1 VIYAFKSLGI
11 YKSES
16 EIPGNLIDRS
26 TYTENGADAKVLYG
40 PEAWAK
46 LSDAEK
52 EKGLPIQAGDVK
64 WQDVNGDGVIDD
76 YDRVKLG
83 NTIPHWTGGFNINT
97 SWKGLILNCR
107 LDYALGYWVHD
118 WKTPWIMGNM
128 QGTFNTISLVK
139 DSWSESNPN
148 GKYPVYGWADFL
160 GKRNYDRISD
170 INCYRGDY
178 LAFREISLSYS
189 LPQSWIHK
197 SGLSKVDVSVTAQN
211 LGYITAAK
219 NMATPEYGVSQ
230 NGGYPLPR
238 TVVLGLNVTF

>member
-1 VIYAFKSLGI
+1 MSH
-11 YKSES
+11 
-16 EIPGNLIDRS
+16 PS
-26 TYTENGADAKVLYG
+26 TACQTCRMPVR
-40 PEAWAK
+40 P
-46 LSDAEK
+46 S
-52 EKGLPIQAGDVK
+52 PSVR
-64 WQDVNGDGVIDD
+64 DG
-76 YDRVKLG
+76 K
-83 NTIPHWTGGFNINT
+83 P
-97 SWKGLILNCR
+97 
-107 LDYALGYWVHD
+107 
-118 WKTPWIMGNM
+118 TP
-128 QGTFNTISLVK
+128 SC
-139 DSWSESNPN
+139 SR
-148 GKYPVYGWADFL
+148 
-160 GKRNYDRISD
+160 KRNYDRISD

>member
-1 VIYAFKSLGI
+1 MLV
-11 YKSES
+11 
-16 EIPGNLIDRS
+16 
-26 TYTENGADAKVLYG
+26 
-40 PEAWAK
+40 
-46 LSDAEK
+46 
-52 EKGLPIQAGDVK
+52 
-64 WQDVNGDGVIDD
+64 
-76 YDRVKLG
+76 
-83 NTIPHWTGGFNINT
+83 
-97 SWKGLILNCR
+97 
-107 LDYALGYWVHD
+107 
-118 WKTPWIMGNM
+118 
-128 QGTFNTISLVK
+128 TFNTISLVK

-219 NMATPEYGVSQ
+219 NMANPEYGVSQ

>member
-1 VIYAFKSLGI
+1 M
-11 YKSES
+11 
-16 EIPGNLIDRS
+16 
-26 TYTENGADAKVLYG
+26 
-40 PEAWAK
+40 
-46 LSDAEK
+46 
-52 EKGLPIQAGDVK
+52 
-64 WQDVNGDGVIDD
+64 NGDGVIDD

-97 SWKGLILNCR
+97 SWKGLTLNCR

-178 LAFREISLSYS
+178 LAFV
-189 LPQSWIHK
+189 K
-197 SGLSKVDVSVTAQN
+197 
-211 LGYITAAK
+211 
-219 NMATPEYGVSQ
+219 
-230 NGGYPLPR
+230 
-238 TVVLGLNVTF
+238 

>member
-1 VIYAFKSLGI
+1 MKNISL
-11 YKSES
+11 
-16 EIPGNLIDRS
+16 NIDKVAGFAS
-26 TYTENGADAKVLYG
+26 KETIAAYEPQVKACMETLENGTGKGNDFLGWLHLPSSITAEHLADLKATAQ
-40 PEAWAK
+40 EMC
-46 LSDAEK
+46 
-52 EKGLPIQAGDVK
+52 IR
-64 WQDVNGDGVIDD
+64 
-76 YDRVKLG
+76 DR
-83 NTIPHWTGGFNINT
+83 
-97 SWKGLILNCR
+97 
-107 LDYALGYWVHD
+107 DYALGYWVHD

-211 LGYITAAK
+211 LGDITAAK

-230 NGGYPLPR
+230 NG
-238 TVVLGLNVTF
+238 V